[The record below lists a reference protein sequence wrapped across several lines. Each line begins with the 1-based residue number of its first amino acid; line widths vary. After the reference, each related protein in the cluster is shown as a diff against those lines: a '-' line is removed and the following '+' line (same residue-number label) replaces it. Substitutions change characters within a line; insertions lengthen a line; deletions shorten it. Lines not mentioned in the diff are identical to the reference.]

1 MHDEIL
7 EKVIKIAKQHFKKYK
22 EEFTAD
28 THIIEHLGGDSL
40 DAMEIVMLI
49 EDEFHIILPE
59 EKLEGVRTLGGLS
72 KMVSE
77 IVK

>member
-1 MHDEIL
+1 MNDEIL
-7 EKVIKIAKQHFKKYK
+7 EKVIKVAKQHFKKYK
-22 EEFTAD
+22 EEFTSD

-59 EKLEGVRTLGGLS
+59 EKLEGVRTMGGLA
-72 KMVSE
+72 KLVSE